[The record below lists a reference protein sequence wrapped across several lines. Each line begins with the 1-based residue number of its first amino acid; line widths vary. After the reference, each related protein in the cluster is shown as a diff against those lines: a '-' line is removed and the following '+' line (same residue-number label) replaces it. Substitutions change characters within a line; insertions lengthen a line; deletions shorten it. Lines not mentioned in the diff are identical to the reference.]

1 MSAITHYSTSTSGIG
16 GVLRKRIA
24 DFIVEEIASEDEIC
38 EVGVFTDSEKKTLDK
53 KWPAPLVDER
63 VRENQL
69 ILKMEKFN
77 VDTANALRR
86 IARALHTS
94 RKRIGFAGMK
104 DKRAITCQRI
114 SVWKADVELLKAFDS
129 RYIDL
134 REAQWADKRIEIGDL
149 IGNKFTIIVRNIQ
162 LGKEELEKR
171 INASFGEMK
180 NGIANYFGEQRFGG
194 IRGITHL
201 VGKEFILGNVENAV
215 MLYLTAID
223 EREEEDIK
231 IARKNLADT
240 KDFSRAINEF
250 PPKYRYERIII
261 HHLCK
266 YPKDFVGAF
275 SRLPKSLTY
284 MFTHAYQSHLF
295 NQIINKRIET
305 GLGLNAN
312 GGDVLENGVATAQLF
327 GFESKFSEGK
337 IGEIERE
344 VLAKEGIKPEDFYIK
359 EFPQISSKG
368 ARKAILLFSEDLKLE
383 EISNDEY
390 FEGALKAKISFRLDK
405 GNYATTVLREL
416 MKPEQLKDV
425 QENR

>member
-1 MSAITHYSTSTSGIG
+1 M
-16 GVLRKRIA
+16 LRKRIA
-24 DFIVEEIASEDEIC
+24 DFIVEEIAPGNEIC
-38 EVGVFTDSEKKTLDK
+38 GVKAFTDAEKIAVEK
-53 KWPAPLVDER
+53 KWPAALADER
-63 VRENQL
+63 VNENQL

-114 SVWKADVELLKAFDS
+114 SVWKADIELLKNFDS

-134 REAQWADKRIEIGDL
+134 REAEWGNKRIEIGDL
-149 IGNKFTIIVRNIQ
+149 VGNKFTIIVRNI
-162 LGKEELEKR
+162 LLEKEELEKR
-171 INASFGEMK
+171 VNMCFGEMK

-201 VGKEFILGNVENAV
+201 VGKEFILGNTENAV

-223 EREEEDIK
+223 EREEEDVK

-295 NQIINKRIET
+295 NQIINRRIES
-305 GLGLNAN
+305 GLGLNVVE
-312 GGDVLENGVATAQLF
+312 GDVPEDGIATAQLF

-337 IGEIERE
+337 IGEIERK
-344 VLAKEGIKPEDFYIK
+344 VLEEEGVKPEDFYIK
-359 EFPQISSKG
+359 AFPQISSKG
-368 ARKAILLFSEDLKLE
+368 ARKTILLFPGDLKLE
-383 EISNDEY
+383 EIADDEY
-390 FEGALKAKISFRLDK
+390 FEGALKAKISFKLEK

-416 MKPEQLKDV
+416 MKSEQLKDV
-425 QENR
+425 QGNG